1 MSLDF
6 PLIQRRLSLQALLE
20 NWSGSRISP
29 SIAKITNTSHE
40 LSESTLIIQL
50 TMMFEEWHFV
60 ENFKHTLTTDR
71 ELVFLRDERP
81 QRDHSPRAKASR
93 TQGDHKHQHF
103 QKETLKRTLR
113 PNLKCKK
120 DLGQSKTFEE
130 ALLNQLTVKKET
142 TMAFQNLDSK
152 KKSKVLAT
160 FNQFCERASLK
171 KNHLRRSLNGTSD

>member
-6 PLIQRRLSLQALLE
+6 LLIRRHSNLQALLE

-40 LSESTLIIQL
+40 LSESTLTIQSI
-50 TMMFEEWHFV
+50 MMFEEWHFV
-60 ENFKHTLTTDR
+60 ESFKHTLTTGR
-71 ELVFLRDERP
+71 ELVFLLDERP
-81 QRDHSPRAKASR
+81 QHDHSLQAKASR
-93 TQGDHKHQHF
+93 IQGDHRHQLF
-103 QKETLKRTLR
+103 QSETLKRTLR

-130 ALLNQLTVKKET
+130 ALLNQLTVKRET
-142 TMAFQNLDSK
+142 TMAYQNLDSK

-171 KNHLRRSLNGTSD
+171 KSHQRRSLNGTSD